1 MLDPTVTEAVN
12 FDASMIV
19 TIVISVLASP
29 VLVAAINKGAGFL
42 NKNKEDPII
51 SRLVKLEALMEG
63 HITHFNNLEE
73 EKSLSSLD
81 LLTSKILETG
91 FISRTDMRELSIRVE
106 RAKAAKI
113 KIPDSLIDKIDR
125 AYLVDNKGEL

>member
-1 MLDPTVTEAVN
+1 MLDPTVTEAIN

-42 NKNKEDPII
+42 TKNKEDPII
-51 SRLVKLEALMEG
+51 SRLVKLEELMEG
-63 HITHFNNLEE
+63 HVTHFNNLEE
-73 EKSLSSLD
+73 EKALSSLD
-81 LLTSKILETG
+81 LLTSKILENG

-113 KIPDSLIDKIDR
+113 KIPDHLTDKINR